1 MVHVLYNHLARG
13 FSRLWTAR
21 TECALSFLS
30 TFRDV
35 LLILT
40 SNPAWWHALSSVTG
54 KRRNKENSILTVTRV
69 YVCDCLMKC
78 LDCLIDWNDL
88 PSAEDG
94 QHRCLQTLNTV
105 VTHTARLPVD
115 LNVKCNACLPIHL
128 HKHNYHQCACTNQ
141 WSPDI

>member
-1 MVHVLYNHLARG
+1 MCYITTWHV
-13 FSRLWTAR
+13 
-21 TECALSFLS
+21 
-30 TFRDV
+30 V
-35 LLILT
+35 LVGYGQHDRMCTQLFVYISWCFAN
-40 SNPAWWHALSSVTG
+40 SNQQPSLMACVRQCNR
-54 KRRNKENSILTVTRV
+54 KKRNKENSILTVTRV

-141 WSPDI
+141 WSPDIQV